1 MKYEDFEKF
10 VRETCMYDTIYEDS
24 DGRQILIIQ
33 MLDAYGMVDKA
44 LRARL
49 AQPEPAECDG
59 GQCGIGGYC
68 KQCPKT
74 QLEQEPVAW
83 GVPNTRPTEKAQFMM
98 LLHSPDGCQYPEQ
111 LVPLYTAPPKKELVG
126 LTDEEYEAMAEH
138 YVTNCYFDT
147 LEYARAITTKLKEK
161 NT

>member
-10 VRETCMYDTIYEDS
+10 VREKCMYDTIYDDS

-68 KQCPKT
+68 KECPKT
-74 QLEQEPVAW
+74 KPEPDYEAEFIKDWNEGKVRRVSD
-83 GVPNTRPTEKAQFMM
+83 GKRMVPEREW
-98 LLHSPDGCQYPEQ
+98 
-111 LVPLYTAPPKKELVG
+111 VG
-126 LTDEEYEAMAEH
+126 LTREELAEIAEFHFHGALSAREFYDDIEA
-138 YVTNCYFDT
+138 
-147 LEYARAITTKLKEK
+147 KLKEK